1 MTDQEE
7 LQVNEETSEEET
19 KMSELKDKVLEPI
32 SKILNDNDV
41 SISFLAIIP
50 EKDVAPVLLY
60 RGGLYNAA
68 KLSAHVAGLLKQ
80 QVLTELET

>member
-1 MTDQEE
+1 MANQEE
-7 LQVNEETSEEET
+7 SQVDQDT
-19 KMSELKDKVLEPI
+19 KMDELKDKVLEPI
-32 SKILNDNDV
+32 SKILNDYNVDV
-41 SISFLAIIP
+41 SFLAIIP
-50 EKDVAPVLLY
+50 EENSSPILLY